1 MANSGEEN
9 RVEEAEYE
17 SDSVESLFGFT
28 MRRREASDDEDD
40 NDEDANDDGE
50 AEARERL
57 ILSNRRFG
65 VGRGDEPD
73 GLGGYD
79 DDHEVSSDKES
90 EELGD
95 AEAEALEDEQQE
107 EDFAGTECERKN
119 GEGEVTEEVKQRI
132 EEEENELLVDPKFG
146 AFYMHDDRFRG
157 RSYGRGR
164 RRHTIEER
172 EPKHEEKWMH
182 DKFEEM
188 NLQVTRTPEDYHP
201 VHHKNKSR
209 GCGYGTAN
217 WSKPHDNINN
227 QIYSSRFVKGRGPI
241 KYKPTMRS
249 SSVHPSTKNKQP
261 LRSKKPQGQI
271 LNTDKERVFSTG
283 NKQYSKPREKTSS
296 SESARIF
303 STEDKKPFRYGKFVD
318 MSMTSN
324 TNSVRAFSHISDVE
338 TDPLASEKHVFTT
351 NMSSASQMFNSS
363 SPNHFNSLTQKK
375 DVQPEKP
382 FGYVPTSAVPNNNEP
397 KSNEL
402 LHGEVAANP
411 VGRDMLYAKKF
422 IHPVSENYLTN
433 PPFQSSVSWP
443 TYMKESTQMMGQR
456 GLFFP
461 TPLSHPLAPPYSHVN
476 NVYPLA
482 YSFAQQMSLESII
495 QPPLLDSIQRFSP
508 WCGSASQALSEAFPP
523 NSYEP
528 ESSKTHTRSKV
539 AVSREGI
546 NTLQGRGRCSFL
558 SAGAQGVENFIA
570 TGTLFPVMKNGSQH
584 NDGHGDPAV
593 NMPVPGYI
601 PQLQSFVNPEMTWEC
616 DISRWPAF
624 PAAAGAAGAAHCSPS
639 ASHGGDYH
647 AHSTGQ
653 SSSLGVTRYSRMNID
668 Q

>member
-9 RVEEAEYE
+9 RVEEVEYE
-17 SDSVESLFGFT
+17 SDSVESLFGLT
-28 MRRREASDDEDD
+28 MRRREASDDED
-40 NDEDANDDGE
+40 ANNDGE

-57 ILSNRRFG
+57 IWSNRRFG
-65 VGRGDEPD
+65 VGRGDELD

-79 DDHEVSSDKES
+79 DDHEVSSVNES
-90 EELGD
+90 EELGN
-95 AEAEALEDEQQE
+95 AEVEALEDEQQQ
-107 EDFAGTECERKN
+107 EDFEGKERERKN

-146 AFYMHDDRFRG
+146 AFYMHDDRFGG

-164 RRHTIEER
+164 RRHTIDER

-188 NLQVTRTPEDYHP
+188 NLQVRRTPEDYHP
-201 VHHKNKSR
+201 RHHKNKSR
-209 GCGYGTAN
+209 GCGYVTAN

-227 QIYSSRFVKGRGPI
+227 QIYSSRIIEGRGPL

-249 SSVHPSTKNKQP
+249 SSVNPSTK
-261 LRSKKPQGQI
+261 
-271 LNTDKERVFSTG
+271 
-283 NKQYSKPREKTSS
+283 NKQYSKPREMTSS

-303 STEDKKPFRYGKFVD
+303 STEDKKPFRYGKYVD

-338 TDPLASEKHVFTT
+338 SDPLASEKHFFTT
-351 NMSSASQMFNSS
+351 NMSSALQIFNSS
-363 SPNHFNSLTQKK
+363 SPNHFNSMTQKK
-375 DVQPEKP
+375 DVQPKKP

-402 LHGEVAANP
+402 LHGEIAANP
-411 VGRDMLYAKKF
+411 VGQDMLYAKKF

-433 PPFQSSVSWP
+433 PLFQSSVSWP
-443 TYMKESTQMMGQR
+443 TNMIEYTQMMGQR

-461 TPLSHPLAPPYSHVN
+461 TTLSHPLTPPYSHVN

-482 YSFAQQMSLESII
+482 HSFTQQMYLESII
-495 QPPLLDSIQRFSP
+495 QPPLLVSTQRFSP
-508 WCGSASQALSEAFPP
+508 CCGSESQASSEAFLP

-528 ESSKTHTRSKV
+528 ETSKTQTRSKV

-558 SAGAQGVENFIA
+558 SAGAQGVQNFNA
-570 TGTLFPVMKNGSQH
+570 TGARFPVRVLMFGHAVMKNGSQH
-584 NDGHGDPAV
+584 NGGHDNPAV
-593 NMPVPGYI
+593 NMPVAGYV

-616 DISRWPAF
+616 DISSWPVF
-624 PAAAGAAGAAHCSPS
+624 PAAAGAAHCSPN
-639 ASHGGDYH
+639 ASTSGDYH

-653 SSSLGVTRYSRMNID
+653 SSSLGVTRSVALKIL
-668 Q
+668 

>member
-17 SDSVESLFGFT
+17 SDSVESLFRLT
-28 MRRREASDDEDD
+28 MRRREASDDED
-40 NDEDANDDGE
+40 ANNDGE
-50 AEARERL
+50 AEARKRL
-57 ILSNRRFG
+57 IWSNRRFG
-65 VGRGDEPD
+65 VCRGDELD

-79 DDHEVSSDKES
+79 DDHEVSSVNES

-95 AEAEALEDEQQE
+95 AEVEALEDEQQQE
-107 EDFAGTECERKN
+107 RERKN
-119 GEGEVTEEVKQRI
+119 GEGEVTEEVKQII

-146 AFYMHDDRFRG
+146 AFYMHDDRFGG

-164 RRHTIEER
+164 RRYVSFRHTIDER
-172 EPKHEEKWMH
+172 KPKHEEKWMH

-188 NLQVTRTPEDYHP
+188 NLQVRRTPEDYHP
-201 VHHKNKSR
+201 GHHKNKSR
-209 GCGYGTAN
+209 GCGYVTAN

-227 QIYSSRFVKGRGPI
+227 QIYSSRIVEGRGPI

-249 SSVHPSTKNKQP
+249 SSVNLSTKNKQH
-261 LRSKKPQGQI
+261 LRSKNPQGQT
-271 LNTDKERVFSTG
+271 LNTNMERVFSTR
-283 NKQYSKPREKTSS
+283 NKQYSNPREMTSS

-324 TNSVRAFSHISDVE
+324 TNSGRAFSHISDVE
-338 TDPLASEKHVFTT
+338 SDPLASEKHVFTT

-363 SPNHFNSLTQKK
+363 I
-375 DVQPEKP
+375 
-382 FGYVPTSAVPNNNEP
+382 PNNNEP

-402 LHGEVAANP
+402 LHVDTAANP

-443 TYMKESTQMMGQR
+443 TNMIESQMMGQR

-461 TPLSHPLAPPYSHVN
+461 TTLSHPLTPPYSHVN

-482 YSFAQQMSLESII
+482 HSFAQQMYLESII
-495 QPPLLDSIQRFSP
+495 QPPLLVSTQLFGP
-508 WCGSASQALSEAFPP
+508 CCGSESQASSEAFLP

-528 ESSKTHTRSKV
+528 ETSKTQTRSKV

-558 SAGAQGVENFIA
+558 SAGAQGVQNFNA
-570 TGTLFPVMKNGSQH
+570 TGARFPVMKNGSQH
-584 NDGHGDPAV
+584 NGGHGNPAV
-593 NMPVPGYI
+593 NMPVAGYV
-601 PQLQSFVNPEMTWEC
+601 PQLQSFVNPEMTWYVNNYF
-616 DISRWPAF
+616 I
-624 PAAAGAAGAAHCSPS
+624 
-639 ASHGGDYH
+639 
-647 AHSTGQ
+647 
-653 SSSLGVTRYSRMNID
+653 V
-668 Q
+668 